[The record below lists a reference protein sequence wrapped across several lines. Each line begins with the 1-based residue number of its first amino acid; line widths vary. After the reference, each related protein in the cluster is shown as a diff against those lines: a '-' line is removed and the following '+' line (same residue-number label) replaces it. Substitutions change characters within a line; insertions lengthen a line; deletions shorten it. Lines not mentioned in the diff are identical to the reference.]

1 MNTKEFIAPIQSHL
15 RAAAHSSQTD
25 ERAHASAI
33 DSAAELFGL
42 DHPPRVHPA
51 LAYSLMQGKSVDH
64 QVCAWNV
71 QGQAALGALTQNLVK
86 PFELVVW
93 MAASANEHDMKYN
106 VLRMQGF

>member
-1 MNTKEFIAPIQSHL
+1 
-15 RAAAHSSQTD
+15 
-25 ERAHASAI
+25 
-33 DSAAELFGL
+33 
-42 DHPPRVHPA
+42 
-51 LAYSLMQGKSVDH
+51 MQGKSVDH